1 MKTKHLLMA
10 MTLPLAFAACTSE
23 EFESVG
29 NGNNLA
35 SRKMIGNVT
44 IAFDGGAAQ
53 TRWSDAMLPEINDR
67 VGAVLIDQYNGGDN
81 EDAIKNYSISLDQI
95 YTNYQYTFDGSSAWT
110 TNANLVEGNY
120 YFYAPYVASQGRG
133 LMELNMPITQKLDVK
148 DGKIDGNSAIANFVN
163 EGNTPFYIGY
173 KFLDASES
181 NTNITVNMKHLFSY
195 PRFTFT
201 NKTGSDVKLTRIF
214 VENDNPS
221 GGFIA
226 KATLA
231 NEKIGGTNGEL
242 YITGD
247 QDAASIAAAMEELE
261 EAKDPSKVPANA
273 WGDWTKVFAGD
284 AGVSNT
290 IPEGLEE
297 LKTEDLL
304 KVETR
309 TKYIRV
315 DLSEAVTIA
324 KGESVTFR
332 VVMPAAEY
340 AKDDLTVYYVT
351 DSGLAYTWTNSAAH
365 ATTMLGEGYVA
376 EDYNGTTLKPADKVL
391 TYEATGK
398 ATTEVPNFVTTTEEL
413 VDLIN
418 NTTANE
424 NDLNITLAGNG
435 IEFNSKVLN
444 AAIARKL
451 SQPIVFTGSIN
462 IVGGD
467 KDEAMDINVP
477 VVFDK
482 ATVEKNSYI
491 KFNNLQLNYNELT
504 VEKDATLTV
513 ARAYSSTTGSIENN
527 GTLTL
532 NADAYSVVNNGTLNL
547 NATANSVE
555 NNGTLVLGAKGSI
568 ENLTTTATEGQNV
581 TISNDITLSIS
592 ELIGTWTVSDGATLT
607 LDEAATLPY
616 GSTLTV
622 NGKLIVNTLTVSGT
636 LDVNG
641 DLKGDVTLD
650 GTLKTSTSAAKNAV
664 VNLNKGA
671 KVLSGTIAG
680 TASKA
685 EAQILNI
692 QDGVNVAGTI
702 TNTNLKAQY
711 SFTGD
716 ITKAA
721 DITVPTYANTLTITG
736 DIEPSAN
743 LTLGNTS
750 ISDLTINGNISSTT
764 SYTVTIAAS
773 NTGKVKINGDV
784 TVASTKA
791 VTISNAKEVEVT
803 GTLTT
808 SAAFTSSADKLV
820 LNKVQNETNGTVTA
834 KSNGTIYVSEMWLN
848 DNLTID
854 QENLILRGD
863 VTIVSGKTLT
873 LPGSGKTTKISGNVS
888 FDGSGEVSAQN
899 SEIQVLGNSK
909 LTNNIKIAGAAS
921 NLVTFV
927 SNSNKEDGTAYT
939 GTVKRGQVVNNGT
952 VSYATTDYKSDAT
965 DENGG
970 KGWWTGTAAA
980 IN

>member
-81 EDAIKNYSISLDQI
+81 EDAIKNYSISSDQI

-214 VENDNPS
+214 VENNNSD

-261 EAKDPSKVPANA
+261 EAKDPSKVPAYA
-273 WGDWTKVFAGD
+273 WGRWTKVFAGD

-290 IPEGLEE
+290 IPEGLDV
-297 LKTEDLL
+297 LRTEDLL
-304 KVETR
+304 NVETR

-315 DLSEAVTIA
+315 DLSEAVTVA

-340 AKDDLTVYYVT
+340 AKKDLTVYYVT
-351 DSGLAYTWTNSAAH
+351 DSGLAYTWTNSAAQ

-391 TYEATGK
+391 TCEAIGDAETK
-398 ATTEVPNFVTTTEEL
+398 VPNFVTTTEEL

-418 NTTANE
+418 NTTASTTNLTI
-424 NDLNITLAGNG
+424 NLAGNG

-467 KDEAMDINVP
+467 EDEAMDINVP

-491 KFNNLQLNYNELT
+491 KFNNSQLNYIELT

-513 ARAYSSTTGSIENN
+513 ALAASTTGSSIENN

-555 NNGTLVLGAKGSI
+555 NNGTLVLGAKGFIGS
-568 ENLTTTATEGQNV
+568 LTTTATEGQNV
-581 TISNDITLSIS
+581 TISNDIVLNIS
-592 ELIGTWTVSDGATLT
+592 KLTGTWTVSDGATLT
-607 LDEAATLPY
+607 LNGNTTLPY

-680 TASKA
+680 TALKA

-692 QDGVNVAGTI
+692 EDGVNVAGTI
-702 TNTNLKAQY
+702 TPDDLKAKY

-716 ITKAA
+716 ITKTT
-721 DITVPTYANTLTITG
+721 DITVPSYANTLTITG
-736 DIEPSAN
+736 DIEPSVN
-743 LTLGNTS
+743 MTWSLS
-750 ISDLTINGNISSTT
+750 KISDLTINGNISATSYSVNITT
-764 SYTVTIAAS
+764 SA
-773 NTGKVKINGDV
+773 TGKVKINGDV
-784 TVASTKA
+784 TAEKA
-791 VTISNAKEVEVT
+791 VTIGGATEVEVT

-808 SAAFTSSADKLV
+808 SAEFKATAATDLV
-820 LNKVQNETNGTVTA
+820 LNKVQNETNGAVTA
-834 KSNGTIYVSEMWLN
+834 KSAGTIYVSEMWLN
-848 DNLTID
+848 DDLTID
-854 QENLILRGD
+854 NENLILRGD
-863 VTIVSGKTLT
+863 VTIVSDKTLT

-888 FDGSGEVSAQN
+888 FDGSGDVSAQN
-899 SEIQVLGNSK
+899 STIQVLGNSK

-952 VSYATTDYKSDAT
+952 VSYATTDYKSDAA

-970 KGWWTGTAAA
+970 KGWWTGTDAA

>member
-81 EDAIKNYSISLDQI
+81 DDAIKNYTISSNQI

-201 NKTGSDVKLTRIF
+201 NKTDGDVKLTRIF
-214 VENDNPS
+214 VENDNLS

-261 EAKDPSKVPANA
+261 EAKDPSKVPAYA
-273 WGDWTKVFAGD
+273 WGEWTKVFAGD

-290 IPEGLEE
+290 IPEGLEG

-315 DLSEAVTIA
+315 DLSEAVTVA

-467 KDEAMDINVP
+467 EDEAMDINVP

-491 KFNNLQLNYNELT
+491 KFNNSQLDYKGLLT

-513 ARAYSSTTGSIENN
+513 ARASSSTTGSIENN

-568 ENLTTTATEGQNV
+568 ESLTTNATEGQNV
-581 TISNDITLSIS
+581 TISNDIELNIS
-592 ELIGTWTVSDGATLT
+592 ELTGTWTVSDGATLT
-607 LDEAATLPY
+607 LNGNTTLPY

-641 DLKGDVTLD
+641 DLKGNVTLD
-650 GTLKTSTSAAKNAV
+650 GTPKTSTSAAKNAV

-692 QDGVNVAGTI
+692 EDGVNVAGTI
-702 TNTNLKAQY
+702 TPDNLKAKY

-716 ITKAA
+716 ITKTT
-721 DITVPTYANTLTITG
+721 DITVPPYANTLTITG
-736 DIEPSAN
+736 DIEPSVN
-743 LTLGNTS
+743 MTWSLS
-750 ISDLTINGNISSTT
+750 EISDLTINGNISATSYPVSITT
-764 SYTVTIAAS
+764 SATA
-773 NTGKVKINGDV
+773 KVKINGDV
-784 TVASTKA
+784 TAEKA
-791 VTISNAKEVEVT
+791 VTIGGATEVEVT

-808 SAAFTSSADKLV
+808 SAEFKATAATDLV
-820 LNKVQNETNGTVTA
+820 LNKVQNETSGAVTA
-834 KSNGTIYVSEMWLN
+834 KSAGTIYVSEMWLN
-848 DNLTID
+848 DNLIID

-873 LPGSGKTTKISGNVS
+873 LPGTGKTTKISGNVS
-888 FDGSGEVSAQN
+888 FDGSGEVSAQS

-909 LTNNIKIAGAAS
+909 LTNNIEIAGAAGS
-921 NLVTFV
+921 LVTFK
-927 SNSNKEDGTAYT
+927 SNSEKEDGSSYT
-939 GTVKRGQVVNNGT
+939 GTVTRGQVVNNGT
-952 VSYATTDYKSDAT
+952 VSYATTDYKSDAA

-970 KGWWTGTAAA
+970 KGWWTGRAAA
-980 IN
+980 ID